1 LLVCALRGAGKAQ
14 AGRLQE
20 GVWGAGGG
28 GTMER
33 KLTSP
38 PNWMRP
44 TLIST
49 TVPRPLA

>member
-1 LLVCALRGAGKAQ
+1 MRGGAGAASREMQ
-14 AGRLQE
+14 AE
-20 GVWGAGGG
+20 KEAGGG
-28 GTMER
+28 WLTMDR

-38 PNWMRP
+38 PIWMRP